1 MVSRRMSRMEAA
13 AGRKVA
19 VEGRKGGRWRQRR
32 TERGDEV
39 SKRCLQSDGSSTM
52 IRIVVR
58 LSRP

>member
-1 MVSRRMSRMEAA
+1 MEAA

-32 TERGDEV
+32 TERGEEV
-39 SKRCLQSDGSSTM
+39 SKRCLQSDGSSIM

>member
-1 MVSRRMSRMEAA
+1 MEAA

-32 TERGDEV
+32 TRRGDEV
-39 SKRCLQSDGSSTM
+39 SKRCLQIDGSSIM
-52 IRIVVR
+52 IRMVVR